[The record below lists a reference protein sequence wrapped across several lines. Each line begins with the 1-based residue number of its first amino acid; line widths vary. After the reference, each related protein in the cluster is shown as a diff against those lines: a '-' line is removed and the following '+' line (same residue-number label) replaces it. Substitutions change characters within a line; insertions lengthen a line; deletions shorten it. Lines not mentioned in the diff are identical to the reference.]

1 MKTKMM
7 NLFKP
12 LTLPLY
18 PSLAMLALRLMAGS
32 AMIAHGWGKIQAPMS
47 WMPET
52 SGVPGI
58 FQLLAAIAEFGGGI
72 AWIFGLLTPLASF
85 GMLCTMIVATLLHA
99 VILGDPFF
107 NLTGGA
113 SAEPAAVYLV
123 ISLVLM
129 AVGPGRFSLD
139 LKVFGPRN

>member
-1 MKTKMM
+1 M

-12 LTLPLY
+12 LTLPVF
-18 PSLAMLALRLMAGS
+18 PSIAMLALRLMAGS
-32 AMIAHGWGKIQAPMS
+32 AFIAHGWGKIQAPMS

-58 FQLLAAIAEFGGGI
+58 FQLLGAVAEFGGGI
-72 AWIFGLLTPLASF
+72 AWILGLLTPLASLGLF
-85 GMLCTMIVATLLHA
+85 FTMVVATLLHA

-129 AVGPGRFSLD
+129 AVGPGRFSIDMKL
-139 LKVFGPRN
+139 FGPRP